1 VSDRAS
7 ADPGDDRLIFLSDAL
22 GLVPFSETT
31 LRRAIARGELEAWQ
45 PNKDGKLVMWR
56 STLIAWATRRPA
68 QEKRTTQGERE
79 PVRSSSRRRDRSEG
93 PVQPAA
99 YCTRC
104 RPASA
109 MRSSR

>member
-1 VSDRAS
+1 VSERAGF
-7 ADPGDDRLIFLSDAL
+7 DTGDDRLIFLSDAL

-68 QEKRTTQGERE
+68 QERTTKQAKRG
-79 PVRSSSRRRDRSEG
+79 PVRSSRRRHRGPGPSE
-93 PVQPAA
+93 PPDPIRLPDLA
-99 YCTRC
+99 
-104 RPASA
+104 
-109 MRSSR
+109 

>member
-7 ADPGDDRLIFLSDAL
+7 SDPGDDRLIFLSDAL

-56 STLIAWATRRPA
+56 STLIAWATGRPA
-68 QEKRTTQGERE
+68 QEQRTTQGERQH
-79 PVRSSSRRRDRSEG
+79 VRSSSGRRDRGAG
-93 PVQPAA
+93 P
-99 YCTRC
+99 
-104 RPASA
+104 SA
-109 MRSSR
+109 PPEPIRLPGLA